1 MRLAG
6 SRAGS
11 SCLGKIAPAA
21 VAAAAAAANGDLCAA
36 KASRILNKK
45 GRQTRRGVYTPHGR
59 HPALPTSRRPAQ
71 RSGPR
76 LAAEA
81 PGESWGKC
89 GSNSRL

>member
-11 SCLGKIAPAA
+11 SCFRKIAPAA
-21 VAAAAAAANGDLCAA
+21 PAAAAAAAKGDLCAA
-36 KASRILNKK
+36 KASITLKKK
-45 GRQTRRGVYTPHGR
+45 GRQTRSGVYTPHGR
-59 HPALPTSRRPAQ
+59 HPALPTTRRPAQ

-81 PGESWGKC
+81 PGES
-89 GSNSRL
+89 